1 MKEYGQFCP
10 VAKAT
15 EIIGEKWTV
24 LILRELILGSTRY
37 SELQRALSRIS
48 PTLLS
53 RRLKMLE
60 QKGLLVRKS
69 LPGQRRAE
77 YHLTACGRE
86 LQPLIKH
93 LAVWGMRWARGQMS
107 DNELDVEFLMWD
119 LQRRLQTDKLPG
131 GETVLCFSFDE
142 LEKHKTWWLLVNDG
156 EVDLCTENPGR
167 EVDLYVN
174 SGVRTLVEIW
184 HGDLDLRLALRKQR
198 VRAHGNVH
206 LVRTMPQWLGINPYA
221 DVRPMA

>member
-60 QKGLLVRKS
+60 EKGLLVRKS
-69 LPGQRRAE
+69 LPGQRSAE

-86 LQPLIKH
+86 LQPLIEH

-107 DNELDVEFLMWD
+107 DSELDVEFLMWD

-142 LEKHKTWWLLVNDG
+142 LKKHKTWWLLVNDG

-184 HGDLDLRLALRKQR
+184 HGDLDLRLALREQR

-206 LVRTMPQWLGINPYA
+206 LVRTMAQWLGINPYA

>member
-24 LILRELILGSTRY
+24 LILRELILGSTRF

-69 LPGQRRAE
+69 LPGQRSAE

-86 LQPLIKH
+86 LQPLIEH

-107 DNELDVEFLMWD
+107 DSELDVEFLMWD

-142 LEKHKTWWLLVNDG
+142 LKKYKTWWLLVSDG

-167 EVDLYVN
+167 EVDLYIN
-174 SGVRTLVEIW
+174 SKVRTLVEIW
-184 HGDLDLRLALRKQR
+184 HGDLDLGRALRENL

-206 LVRTMPQWLGINPYA
+206 LARTMPEWLGICLYA
-221 DVRPMA
+221 DVRPMV